1 MRGTTFTTNIGTVDF
16 SKIELMGSMEL
27 YFDIADLPEDLS
39 EKISKAVEESKIE
52 YIKYWANVF
61 QEMERSYKEKWGE
74 SGVKIVPQL
83 YVYLPEE
90 GKFQYKLSV
99 YYEDI
104 EDSNLSDSVCFEID
118 ITEHESRLKK
128 FIISTLIDRFF

>member
-1 MRGTTFTTNIGTVDF
+1 MKGTTFTTNIGTVDF

-39 EKISKAVEESKIE
+39 EKISKAIEESKIQ
-52 YIKYWANVF
+52 YIKHWANVF
-61 QEMERSYKEKWGE
+61 QEIKKPYKEKWGE
-74 SGVKIVPQL
+74 SGVKTVPQL

-90 GKFQYKLSV
+90 GKFEYKLSV

-104 EDSNLSDSVCFEID
+104 ENSNLSDSVCFEID